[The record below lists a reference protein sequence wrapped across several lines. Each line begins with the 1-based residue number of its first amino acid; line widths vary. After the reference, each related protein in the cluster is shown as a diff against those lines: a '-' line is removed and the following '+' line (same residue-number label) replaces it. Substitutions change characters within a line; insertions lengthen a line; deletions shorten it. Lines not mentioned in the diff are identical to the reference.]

1 MSTRTMESG
10 KRRRAAAGRAA
21 LALVLA
27 LGLGLPVAAFG
38 TGEGSATSFGEELS
52 DVPGPA
58 ENAGALATA
67 ADEGAGSAGK
77 AGSGTG
83 TTGEAD
89 ENAGVA
95 GKTGGSAAPTG
106 ETDGAA
112 GEGADAGLGDGAS
125 GEKEPA
131 RDGGSDNASAGGELA
146 TVDAD
151 GAPAAAPAGVQ
162 AAPLDAATTV
172 KVGEQLY
179 LKEQNGRTTYST
191 EAGGANPTVYT
202 GPIALEFTGSSASVT
217 VEGAANIVI
226 AKDASLTGANGGPV
240 FDFKSGA
247 STLTIAEGA
256 DVSLT
261 GADGYAAI
269 RVIEGASLTL
279 LGAGSLQVTGGD
291 DSPAIGLGNYDY
303 DSFGTVRLAMTGSLQ
318 LQGAGY
324 APAMGDIIGDGLS
337 GMVEICA
344 GSPELAS
351 GNSWDG
357 SPINADRATVT
368 GGNFVLPTQTDP
380 ELKGTYKTG
389 PANEFAVTSV
399 QLAGLPAGTDLTKA
413 GLVIGDD
420 AVFDPGFFAVGEDGT
435 STGYNVIGFNPL
447 AEGAAPRVYLP
458 ASESV
463 KAGAK
468 VQFMLGD
475 DLYDGV
481 LETDGEGLKVTLL
494 YFPKDYVETG
504 EENPTV
510 DISRAHEGI
519 QLRNERGLQKQYWS
533 DRLKGWVNYRGVLT
547 ITGTVNVSPLA
558 NAGIEVVSGSHTVN
572 LRNTTISTSFIPA
585 ISVQSGA
592 SVEFVLFGSNKL
604 ETGEERYREA
614 LPTVYIAEN
623 ATCTLSGKGKL
634 TVSNTNR
641 PDSHDEFSAATI
653 GSGGSNRYG
662 EASYANGGT
671 FIMRSGT
678 LEVETFM
685 PLSPA
690 IGAGCGA
697 TFESVIIAG
706 GKLVTHGSWF
716 PIGGGPQFSDRS
728 SEGLVRSVLVTGGTL
743 DMTDG
748 PSFNE
753 CLFNKVESL
762 VITGG
767 SVIGPDGAIGQTAA
781 QAVAAPLS
789 AMAFDAPVSD
799 SAVSLADDGGAV
811 ALAEE
816 GSADVDADGVADAD
830 DGSSG
835 IDDDFEGDFDD
846 DFEGEADPAV
856 PVNAFG
862 EELVPVTF
870 TGLPADTNLAD
881 IGFHI
886 VNIDLNE
893 TERGLGD
900 PVAVNEYGVYDVVTT
915 DDGSMAFYLTNGQAY
930 RRLVLAAWDG
940 GTYAGMI
947 APDADG
953 AMACAMRP
961 TDATLFYE
969 GHTFEDGW
977 LCEDADIFW
986 ATDGSITGSE
996 EGPALTAIRFA
1007 TPIEGL
1013 TINYAADNGAGFGE
1027 MVASDDITGELME
1040 PMVSLQASLS
1050 GEAAAGRGIEYRA
1063 YVQDAGWTPWA
1074 RDGEA
1079 TQASG
1084 DAPVLAVEA
1093 RLTGG
1098 AADGSGATDGAT
1110 GTTDSDG
1117 AGKDGAKAD
1126 KLAATGD
1133 GASAML
1139 AGALAAAAM
1148 AAALMAWA
1156 ARCRRAGRLAPATR
1170 TAASQAASG
1179 PRRRANGLGAPERRR

>member
-27 LGLGLPVAAFG
+27 LGLGLPAAAFG

-58 ENAGALATA
+58 ENAAVLMTATGVS
-67 ADEGAGSAGK
+67 ADSAEK
-77 AGSGTG
+77 VGSGVDATGETGENAGAAG
-83 TTGEAD
+83 TTGD
-89 ENAGVA
+89 
-95 GKTGGSAAPTG
+95 T
-106 ETDGAA
+106 
-112 GEGADAGLGDGAS
+112 AGLGLEDGAS

-131 RDGGSDNASAGGELA
+131 SDGTSGDAGTGNGEPA
-146 TVDAD
+146 TVDA
-151 GAPAAAPAGVQ
+151 GNEPAAVPAGVQ
-162 AAPLDAATTV
+162 AAPLNAATTV
-172 KVGEQLY
+172 KVNGQLY
-179 LKEQNGRTTYST
+179 LKEQNGLTTYST
-191 EAGGANPTVYT
+191 EAGGANPQAYT
-202 GPIALEFTGSSASVT
+202 GPITLEFTDNSALVT
-217 VEGAANIVI
+217 VDGAADIII
-226 AKDASLTGANGGPV
+226 AKAATLTGANDGPV
-240 FDFKSGA
+240 FDFKKGA

-458 ASESV
+458 ASESL

-468 VQFMLGD
+468 VQFTLGD

-504 EENPTV
+504 EENPVV
-510 DISRAHEGI
+510 DMHYASRGI
-519 QLRNERGLQKQYWS
+519 RLRNERGLQKQYWS
-533 DRLKGWVNYRGVLT
+533 ELWNDWVNYRGVLT
-547 ITGTVNVSPLA
+547 ITGTGDVSPLA
-558 NAGIEVVSGSHTVN
+558 NAGIEVISGSHTIN
-572 LRNTTISTSFIPA
+572 LRNTAISTFLVPA
-585 ISVQSGA
+585 ISVLSGA
-592 SVEFVLFGSNKL
+592 SAEFVLFGSNKL
-604 ETGEERYREA
+604 ETGGERFTRQS
-614 LPTVYIAEN
+614 PTVYIAEN

-634 TVSNTNR
+634 AVNNLGQLDFDGEVSV
-641 PDSHDEFSAATI
+641 AAI
-653 GSGGSNRYG
+653 GSGGSMFFDDT
-662 EASYANGGT
+662 SYANGGT
-671 FIMRSGT
+671 FVMRSGT
-678 LEVETFM
+678 LEVTSMFI
-685 PLSPA
+685 SPA

-697 TFESVIIAG
+697 TFESVIITG
-706 GKLVTHGSWF
+706 GKLVTHGSEVA
-716 PIGGGPQFSDRS
+716 IGGGQRFSDRS

-748 PSFNE
+748 VYDNRD
-753 CLFNKVESL
+753 LFFGVESL

-767 SVIGPDGAIGQTAA
+767 SVTGPDGAIGQTAA
-781 QAVAAPLS
+781 QAAAVPLS
-789 AMAFDAPVSD
+789 AVAFDTPVSD
-799 SAVSLADDGGAV
+799 SAVALADDGGAV

-816 GSADVDADGVADAD
+816 GDAGVDADGVADAD
-830 DGSSG
+830 AGSSG
-835 IDDDFEGDFDD
+835 IDDDFEG

-915 DDGSMAFYLTNGQAY
+915 DDGSMTFYLTNGQAY
-930 RRLVLAAWDG
+930 RRLVLAAWNG

-1013 TINYAADNGAGFGE
+1013 TIDYAADNGAGFGE

-1040 PMVSLQASLS
+1040 PMVSLKASLS

-1093 RLTGG
+1093 RLTGA
-1098 AADGSGATDGAT
+1098 AADDSGATGGTT

-1117 AGKDGAKAD
+1117 AGKDGAKAE

-1156 ARCRRAGRLAPATR
+1156 ARCRRARRLASATR
-1170 TAASQAASG
+1170 AAASQAAAG

>member
-58 ENAGALATA
+58 ENAAVLMTATGVS
-67 ADEGAGSAGK
+67 ADSAEK
-77 AGSGTG
+77 VGSGVDATGETGENAGAAG
-83 TTGEAD
+83 TTGD
-89 ENAGVA
+89 
-95 GKTGGSAAPTG
+95 T
-106 ETDGAA
+106 
-112 GEGADAGLGDGAS
+112 AGLGLEDGAS

-131 RDGGSDNASAGGELA
+131 SDGTSGDAGTGNGEPA
-146 TVDAD
+146 TVDA
-151 GAPAAAPAGVQ
+151 GNEPAAVPAGVQ

-172 KVGEQLY
+172 KVNGQLY
-179 LKEQNGRTTYST
+179 LKEQNGQTTYST
-191 EAGGANPTVYT
+191 EAGGANPQAYT
-202 GPIALEFTGSSASVT
+202 GPIALEFTGGSPSVT
-217 VEGAANIVI
+217 VEGAADIVI
-226 AKDASLTGANGGPV
+226 AKGATLTGANRALV

-256 DVSLT
+256 SVSLT

-269 RVIEGASLTL
+269 RVVEGASLTL
-279 LGAGSLQVTGGD
+279 LGAGNLQVTGGSG
-291 DSPAIGLGNYDY
+291 SPSIGLGED
-303 DSFGTVRLAMTGSLQ
+303 DQTGMHFGIVRLAMTGGLQ
-318 LQGAGY
+318 LQGTGY
-324 APAMGDIIGDGLS
+324 APAIGDTAEDFRS

-344 GSPELAS
+344 GSPVLAS
-351 GNSWDG
+351 GDGWGG
-357 SPINADRATVT
+357 SPINADQATVT
-368 GGNFVLPTQTDP
+368 GGNFTLPTQTDP

-389 PANEFAVTSV
+389 PGDEFAVTSV
-399 QLAGLPAGTDLTKA
+399 QLAGLPEGTDLTKA

-420 AVFDPGFFAVGEDGT
+420 AVFDLGFFAVGEDGT

-458 ASESV
+458 SESV

-468 VQFMLGD
+468 VQLALGD

-481 LETDGEGLKVTLL
+481 LETDGEGLKVTLQ

-504 EENPTV
+504 EENPV
-510 DISRAHEGI
+510 LDINFASMDGI
-519 QLRNERGLQKQYWS
+519 RLRNERGLQKQYWS
-533 DRLKGWVNYRGVLT
+533 ELRNDWVNYRGVLT
-547 ITGTVNVSPLA
+547 ITGTLDLSHLISVP
-558 NAGIEVVSGSHTVN
+558 IQVVSGSHTIN
-572 LRNTTISTSFIPA
+572 LRNLTISTENSLPA
-585 ISVQSGA
+585 ISVLSGA
-592 SVEFVLFGSNKL
+592 SAEFVLFGSNKL
-604 ETGEERYREA
+604 ETGERGCTD
-614 LPTVYIAEN
+614 LSPTVFIAEN

-634 TVSNTNR
+634 TVKNSNMPEDR
-641 PDSHDEFSAATI
+641 VRVSAAAI
-653 GSGGSNRYG
+653 GSGGSY
-662 EASYANGGT
+662 EHDDTLYANGGT

-678 LEVETFM
+678 LEVKPM
-685 PLSPA
+685 IGAPA

-697 TFESVIIAG
+697 TFESVVIAG
-706 GKLVTHGSWF
+706 GKLIAIDSAVS
-716 PIGGGPQFSDRS
+716 IGGAFSWSDWGT
-728 SEGLVRSVLVTGGTL
+728 EGLVRSVVMTGGTV
-743 DMTDG
+743 DATKSIGNRITM
-748 PSFNE
+748 FNR
-753 CLFNKVESL
+753 VESL

-767 SVIGPDGAIGQTAA
+767 SVMSPDGAIVEPAA